1 MNCADILYN
10 QKFNYC
16 VTSITLVNGK
26 CLRNVNKMRLI
37 GTVVCLWLG
46 LIHLASG
53 QSAVVIINDSINERN
68 FMPYELEY
76 YIDTKNSLSFNTISS
91 RQFSNRFTVYKDY
104 QNKDFQREVSYWVR
118 LPIHHTTQTKKM
130 WLLEF
135 YDQTIDHLDVYI
147 PRADGSFQN
156 MTMGDSHAFTD
167 RMFRHKNFE
176 IVLDMKTDTTLYY
189 YFRVQS
195 HEFADMRIALRSV
208 NRFVFYALNEYFLF
222 GMFYGMI
229 LIISV
234 YNLLIFVAIREIKNI
249 QYILYI
255 LSVAAYAMSYDGIGF
270 QYLWPKHPEWN
281 DYAVGVTLYLV
292 IVTSLIFTRR
302 FLNTKANSP
311 RYDRMLTWMIMARS
325 VFFLIE
331 LFWMPQLLTFRN
343 VEIIPLSLIFYVSVQ
358 VWRRGYRPARFFVI
372 AYGLLFFG
380 FFIRAMVYFNLLPF
394 TTPLHYSLHFSF
406 VLEML
411 FLTFALGDR
420 IRILKNMRDR
430 ALKRIIHQHEVNMK
444 LKDKVT
450 QELEQKVQERT
461 LELNEKNH
469 LLEETNQKLERQSHE
484 INQIN
489 SILDLD
495 NWKLKN
501 SIKEVLSER
510 LMEKAMDYEQFKTLY
525 PDTLSCY
532 RFLESMKWDKQ
543 FHCRK
548 CQNEKYFDGAQ
559 KFSRR
564 CTRCGYNESITAY
577 TIFHSIKFPIE
588 KAFYLAY
595 LTVVGNKEYTL
606 EELASQLEIRM
617 NTVWSFKHKVS
628 ERIQEL
634 ERGGNK
640 PHAGR
645 WQEVI
650 SLHDHRKSKHR
661 AGSGLAEFKD

>member
-1 MNCADILYN
+1 MK
-10 QKFNYC
+10 KFL
-16 VTSITLVNGK
+16 VIVFGLSITLIQAALSQPAK
-26 CLRNVNKMRLI
+26 EI
-37 GTVVCLWLG
+37 
-46 LIHLASG
+46 
-53 QSAVVIINDSINERN
+53 IINDSINERN

-76 YIDTKNSLSFNTISS
+76 YVDSTNSLTFRTISS
-91 RQFSNRFTVYKDY
+91 KHFSNRFSVKEDY
-104 QNKDFQREVSYWVR
+104 QNKDFQKEASYWIR
-118 LPIHHTTQTKKM
+118 LPIRHTTTSKKL

-147 PRADGSFQN
+147 PEPNGSFHN
-156 MTMGDSHAFTD
+156 VTMGDSHPFTD

-195 HEFADMRIALRSV
+195 HEFADIRIALRSV

-234 YNLLIFVAIREIKNI
+234 YNLLVYLAIREIKNI
-249 QYILYI
+249 YYIVYI

-270 QYLWPKHPEWN
+270 QYLWPNHPEWN

-292 IVTSLIFTRR
+292 IVTGLIFTRR

-311 RYDRMLTWMIMARS
+311 RYDRALQWMIAARS
-325 VFFLIE
+325 VFFLFE
-331 LFWMPQLLTFRN
+331 LFLLPQLLTIRN
-343 VEIIPLSLIFYVSVQ
+343 IEIIPLSLIFYVSVQ

-450 QELEQKVQERT
+450 LELEQKVQERT
-461 LELNEKNH
+461 LELNEKNK
-469 LLEETNQKLERQSHE
+469 LLEESNQKLERQSTE

-489 SILDLD
+489 SMLDLD

-510 LMEKAMDYEQFKTLY
+510 LIEKAMDYNQFKTLY

-532 RFLESMKWDKQ
+532 RFLETLKWEHDFK
-543 FHCRK
+543 CRK
-548 CQNEKYFDGAQ
+548 CRNEKYFEGAQ
-559 KFSRR
+559 KFARR
-564 CTRCGYNESITAY
+564 CTRCGYNESITAF

-595 LTVVGNKEYTL
+595 LTVVGSKEHTL
-606 EELASQLEIRM
+606 EALAAQLELRV
-617 NTVWSFKHKVS
+617 NTVWGFRHKVLD
-628 ERIQEL
+628 RIHEI
-634 ERGGNK
+634 EKGGNRL
-640 PHAGR
+640 HASR
-645 WQEVI
+645 WEEVI
-650 SLHDHRKSKHR
+650 LVVEAAKRTSAVQSRKHPDKVLR
-661 AGSGLAEFKD
+661 PKKTEE